1 MVNVTEQ
8 PDGSLTITWDP
19 HDPLE
24 ASLSTWTEE
33 DFLRAIREAAQA
45 RIEGV
50 QPNEETL

>member
-33 DFLRAIREAAQA
+33 DFLEVIREAARA
-45 RIEGV
+45 RIDRDI
-50 QPNEETL
+50 PN